1 MVDAGRE
8 SHGMTGPLSGLRI
21 VEIAGLGPTPF
32 TAMVLADM
40 GAEVVRIERP
50 GTRHLFGQS
59 YDILNRGR
67 GFVTLDLKSGPGRDA
82 ARRLILRADGLI
94 EGLRPG
100 VMERLG
106 LGPEDFPD
114 NPRLVYGR
122 MTGWGQTGPL
132 AQTAGHDLNYIA
144 LSGALH
150 AIGPAERPVP
160 PLNLVGD
167 FGGGAMYLAFG
178 MACAFVEAARSGR
191 GQVVDAA
198 ISDGVAHQMA
208 MIRGMAAEG
217 LWSQAREA
225 NLLDGAAPFYRC
237 YQCKDGGFLAVG
249 AIEPKFWAEFLHLAG
264 IDAGQMPPQM
274 ERARWPEAAARI
286 AARIGERTRDDW
298 AAVFAGSDACAVP
311 VLTLGEAPDHPHNAA
326 RGVHLRHEGVVQ
338 PAPAPRLSRT
348 PGRIGA
354 GSQSEPLEIGA
365 LLADWGA

>member
-1 MVDAGRE
+1 
-8 SHGMTGPLSGLRI
+8 MTGALSGFRI

-50 GTRHLFGQS
+50 GNRHLFGLS
-59 YDILNRGR
+59 YDILDRGR
-67 GFVTLDLKSGPGRDA
+67 GFVALDLKSGPGRDA

-106 LGPEDFPD
+106 LGPEDFPE

-122 MTGWGQTGPL
+122 MTGWGQTGPF
-132 AQTAGHDLNYIA
+132 ARTAGHDLNYIA

-178 MACAFVEAARSGR
+178 MACAFLHAARTGE

-198 ISDGVAHQMA
+198 ISDGAAHLMG
-208 MIRGMAAEG
+208 MIRGMAAGG

-237 YQCKDGGFLAVG
+237 YECGDGGFLAVA
-249 AIEPKFWAEFLHLAG
+249 AIEPKFWAEFLRLAG
-264 IDAGQMPPQM
+264 IDAAAMPPQM
-274 ERARWPEAAARI
+274 DRARWPEARARVAARI
-286 AARIGERTRDDW
+286 AGRSRDDW
-298 AAVFAGSDACAVP
+298 AGVFAGSDACAVP
-311 VLTLGEAPDHPHNAA
+311 VLTLDEAPQHPHNAA
-326 RGVHLRHEGVVQ
+326 RGAHVRHEGVLQ
-338 PAPAPRLSRT
+338 PAPVPRLSRT
-348 PGRIGA
+348 PGRIGP
-354 GSQSEPLEIGA
+354 GSQSVPLEIAA
-365 LLADWGA
+365 LLADWEA